1 MSPPMGVFYVYDNV
15 HLLFMN
21 MGKNVIIHI
30 KHWPNFFI
38 VYLQG
43 AFYNRKVSAIAI
55 GHIKRENAHSYGHFI
70 FLNASPNF
78 FFLSYIET

>member
-1 MSPPMGVFYVYDNV
+1 MSPPMGVFYAYDNV

-30 KHWPNFFI
+30 KHWPKKNL

-43 AFYNRKVSAIAI
+43 AFYSKKVSSLTM
-55 GHIKRENAHSYGHFI
+55 GHIKKKQKSGLHQ
-70 FLNASPNF
+70 L
-78 FFLSYIET
+78 T